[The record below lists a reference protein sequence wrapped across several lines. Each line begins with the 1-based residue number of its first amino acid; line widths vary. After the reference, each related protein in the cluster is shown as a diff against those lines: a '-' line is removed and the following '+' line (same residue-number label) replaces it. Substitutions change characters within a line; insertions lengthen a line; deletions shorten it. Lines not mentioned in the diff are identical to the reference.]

1 MHQPYFV
8 LVLAAIFA
16 IRSGTALS
24 TAEWARPRL
33 GFAPGSRP
41 KRRKP
46 DHSSPAGAASIGPSG
61 LNRRTTAPRSSVR
74 SHRIVGAQPAV
85 PRRQHCR
92 PARLERFWRALP
104 GQSGRPRSL
113 GVAGQRLRLMRGAP
127 DRSRRAIQTARTG
140 ALSRA
145 TVLRPLA
152 AAFFHR
158 VVRGAARLAGGGA
171 ERLES
176 LAAHPPPP
184 ASQRKDD
191 LALVATLAASSSG
204 HRHAKWVAGLRYPRN
219 ERPQPMRARL
229 PCRAAKH
236 LLARPLPSLS
246 FSSVRSSCTV
256 LVVCYQS

>member
-1 MHQPYFV
+1 
-8 LVLAAIFA
+8 
-16 IRSGTALS
+16 
-24 TAEWARPRL
+24 
-33 GFAPGSRP
+33 
-41 KRRKP
+41 
-46 DHSSPAGAASIGPSG
+46 
-61 LNRRTTAPRSSVR
+61 
-74 SHRIVGAQPAV
+74 
-85 PRRQHCR
+85 
-92 PARLERFWRALP
+92 
-104 GQSGRPRSL
+104 
-113 GVAGQRLRLMRGAP
+113 MRGAP

-145 TVLRPLA
+145 SVLRPLA

-176 LAAHPPPP
+176 LAARPPPP

-219 ERPQPMRARL
+219 ERPQPMRARS
-229 PCRAAKH
+229 PCFCGGDRVAKH

-256 LVVCYQS
+256 LVVCYQSSLARSRHGRMDTAQKNMRTHVRMLPGGSRHRPDVFSVYLLVSRQNSGRLPFGYNSRDHFVSQGSRIAWARDSRKRMRGYILPALSISEQTATAPSYKSLAGASS